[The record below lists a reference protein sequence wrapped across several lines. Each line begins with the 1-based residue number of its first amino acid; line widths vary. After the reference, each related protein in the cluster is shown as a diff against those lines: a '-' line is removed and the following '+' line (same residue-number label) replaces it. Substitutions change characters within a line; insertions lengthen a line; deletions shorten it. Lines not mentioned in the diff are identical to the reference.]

1 MKVLVTGGSGFIGS
15 ALTGHLR
22 QAGHEVRWI
31 SRKPVGPEQYGWN
44 PGSLGQG
51 IAWAEGLVNL
61 SGESVVGRWT
71 RGKKRRILESRVL
84 STRNLVKAVRASG
97 KRPSVLVSGSAIGIY
112 GDRGQDALDEGSEGA
127 GDGDF
132 LASVCRQW
140 EAEALLAREVGL
152 RVCLVRTGHVQ
163 SPKGGA
169 LKAVLLPFRFGLGGR
184 IASGRQWAS
193 WIHLTDQCRLI
204 AHLLASDGLEGPFNS
219 TAPHPVTNLE
229 YSQTLAK
236 VLHRPCVFPV
246 PAFVFKLAF
255 GQASKLMLD
264 SQKVLPTRALEA
276 GFKFEF
282 ETLQPALQNLLAP

>member
-15 ALTGHLR
+15 ALTDHLKAQGHL
-22 QAGHEVRWI
+22 VRWV
-31 SRKPVGPEQYGWN
+31 SRRPVGPDQYGWN
-44 PGSLGQG
+44 PESLGQG

-61 SGESVVGRWT
+61 AGESVVGRWT
-71 RGKKRRILESRVL
+71 RAKRRRILESRV
-84 STRNLVKAVRASG
+84 SGTRTLVKAVKAAG
-97 KRPSVLVSGSAIGIY
+97 KKPSVLVSGSAIGFY
-112 GDRGQDALDEGSEGA
+112 GDRGLEAVDESSQGA

-140 EAEALLAREVGL
+140 EAEALLAREAGL

-163 SPKGGA
+163 SPRGGA
-169 LKAVLLPFRFGLGGR
+169 LKAVLLPFKLGLGGR

-193 WIHLTDQCRLI
+193 WIHLSDQCRLI
-204 AHLLASDGLEGPFNS
+204 ALLLTQEGLQGPFNS
-219 TAPHPVTNLE
+219 TAPNPVSNQE

-246 PAFVFKLAF
+246 PAFVFKLAL
-255 GQASKLMLD
+255 GNASKLMLD
-264 SQKVLPTRALEA
+264 SQKVLPARALEA

-282 ETLQPALQNLLAP
+282 ETLQPALKNLLTP